1 MHQCQC
7 KEDLTHEPRQGESH
21 NVYGKENQMM
31 AAGLVTAMLYGGLL
45 MAGLVGLL
53 VMEMGFL
60 ANK

>member
-1 MHQCQC
+1 
-7 KEDLTHEPRQGESH
+7 
-21 NVYGKENQMM
+21 MM

-60 ANK
+60 ANE